1 MTTKASMKVERFFA
15 SRTGVCVYVTLEQ
28 QTFRVRFASI
38 DAHGVVVDGGGE
50 GAEDA
55 RVIARAALQQR
66 AASLAPLFEKVSRG
80 ST

>member
-1 MTTKASMKVERFFA
+1 MTARGNMKVERFFA

-28 QTFRVRFASI
+28 RTFRVRFASI
-38 DAHGVVVDGGGE
+38 DAHGVVVDGRGD

-55 RVIARAALQQR
+55 RVVARAALQQR